1 MARRYT
7 IIIIGVILLAVGFAY
22 WQRQTQANAPAKPQ
36 AAAPAQPPA
45 EVGVVTTERREVQ
58 LPVTYAGRVAGYRD
72 VEIRAQVSGI
82 LLERSYEDGAKVEQG
97 QVLFRID
104 SRPYEVARDRA
115 RAQLAQAE
123 ATLRQAEENYKRIE
137 ELARKQVSSEQAFE
151 QARATRDQAQAGVQ
165 LAQSEVKNAE
175 LNIGYSTVRAPV
187 SGTTALQSPPVGSL
201 IQAQSALLTTLTQLD
216 PAYVYFSVT
225 DTDFQNFRTLN
236 GQRAKPI
243 NESDL
248 EVELQYGNGATYPA
262 RGKVQVSASSV
273 DTRTGTIQVR
283 AIFANADGQLLP
295 GQFVRLV
302 VRGLSVPNSIVLPKQ
317 SISQGPQGPFVYVV
331 GDNNVAQARPVKL
344 GQEIAEGW
352 IVQSGLEGGERIV
365 VDGIIRVRPGA
376 TVKPVPWTAKSAEA
390 PGAAK

>member
-1 MARRYT
+1 MARRYSF
-7 IIIIGVILLAVGFAY
+7 IIIGVILLAVGFAF
-22 WQRQTQANAPAKPQ
+22 WQRQHQAAGPAKPT
-36 AAAPAQPPA
+36 AAPAAQPPA
-45 EVGVVTTERREVQ
+45 EVGVTTTQKREVP

-72 VEIRAQVSGI
+72 VEVRAQVGGI
-82 LLERSYEDGAKVEQG
+82 LVERNYEDGSKVEEG
-97 QVLFRID
+97 QILFRLD

-123 ATLRQAEENYKRIE
+123 ATLRQAEENFKRVE
-137 ELARKQVSSEQAFE
+137 ELAKRQVSSEQAFE

-175 LNIGYSTVRAPV
+175 LNIGYSTLRAPV
-187 SGTTALQSPPVGSL
+187 TGTTALQSPPVGSL
-201 IQAQSALLTTLTQLD
+201 IQAQQTLLTTLTQLD

-225 DTDFQNFRTLN
+225 DTDFQNFRQLN
-236 GQRAKPI
+236 GRRAKPI
-243 NESDL
+243 VESDL
-248 EVELQYGNGATYPA
+248 EVELQYGSGEVYPT

-283 AIFANADGQLLP
+283 AIFPNPQGQLLP

-302 VRGLSVPNSIVLPKQ
+302 VHGLSLPDAVVIPKQ

-331 GDNNVAQARPVKL
+331 GDNNSAQARPVKL
-344 GQEIAEGW
+344 GQEIASGW
-352 IVQSGLEGGERIV
+352 VVQSGLEGNERIV

-376 TVKPVPWTAKSAEA
+376 VVKPVEVQANANVK
-390 PGAAK
+390 GDQK